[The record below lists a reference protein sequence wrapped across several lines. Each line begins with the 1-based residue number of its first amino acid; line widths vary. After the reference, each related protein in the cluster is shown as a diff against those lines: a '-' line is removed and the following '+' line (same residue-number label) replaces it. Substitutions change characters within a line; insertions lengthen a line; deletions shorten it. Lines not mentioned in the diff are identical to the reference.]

1 MWNSIELV
9 NQIWVNFFIVDFFT
23 HEECR
28 KENSISLNSACSTNI
43 LISYGEITS
52 CVFRDILSVLFERT
66 APSILSLS
74 LTVYR
79 KEFQIVSILVGN
91 SLSEFLQYAQY
102 LSLCFHMR
110 FKLDPSDSK
119 LLQGCFL
126 YAFMAQ
132 VPKSQYMF

>member
-1 MWNSIELV
+1 MNSIELI
-9 NQIWVNFFIVDFFT
+9 NQIWVNFSIVDFLT

-28 KENSISLNSACSTNI
+28 KENSIFLNNAFGPNI

-52 CVFRDILSVLFERT
+52 CIFRDILSVLFERA
-66 APSILSLS
+66 APSILSPS

-91 SLSEFLQYAQY
+91 SLSEFLQYAQH
-102 LSLCFHMR
+102 LSLCFHVR

-119 LLQGCFL
+119 LLEGCFL
-126 YAFMAQ
+126 YAFMSQ